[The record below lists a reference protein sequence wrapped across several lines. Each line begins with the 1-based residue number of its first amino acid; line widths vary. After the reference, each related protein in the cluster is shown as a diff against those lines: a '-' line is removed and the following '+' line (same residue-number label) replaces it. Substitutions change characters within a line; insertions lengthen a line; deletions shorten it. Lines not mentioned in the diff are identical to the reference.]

1 MNDGNIQIIDVN
13 HECREEWH
21 KFRSPQVPGFYLV
34 ACKDDLE
41 EAYLDIPELLGA
53 LIEAD
58 HGKHVKITAQE
69 SYDEYLKSVPK
80 EYHPTV
86 RHYSVGEAA

>member
-1 MNDGNIQIIDVN
+1 MSDEDIQIIDVTHACVN
-13 HECREEWH
+13 DWH

-58 HGKHVKITAQE
+58 HGKRVKLTPQKT
-69 SYDEYLKSVPK
+69 YDEYLASLPR
-80 EYHPTV
+80 EYQPT
-86 RHYSVGEAA
+86 RHYSVQRAA